1 MFAFAL
7 FGLSV
12 ASVAAAVDVVVLL
25 SFQVAFAVYSY
36 FLYFALCSKI
46 AKQKNKNKKQILF
59 LSVVAAAGVVN
70 VYQHWQ
76 SNYFNLLD
84 GKRFNVIKN

>member
-1 MFAFAL
+1 MFEFAL

-46 AKQKNKNKKQILF
+46 AKQKIKIKNKYCFCLW
-59 LSVVAAAGVVN
+59 LP
-70 VYQHWQ
+70 
-76 SNYFNLLD
+76 LLA
-84 GKRFNVIKN
+84 